1 MRSRLPILFVAT
13 ALAGAIA
20 CTLNPQPL
28 PPGSDEPNGGSTGT
42 SSSSGGSG
50 AIPSEGGDAGA
61 GDGGTRVDGAAPDAG
76 DAGDAGSDASDAG
89 DAGDGG

>member
-28 PPGSDEPNGGSTGT
+28 PPGRDDESPGGSTGT

-50 AIPSEGGDAGA
+50 AVPSEGGQDAGS
-61 GDGGTRVDGAAPDAG
+61 GDGGMPADGTAP